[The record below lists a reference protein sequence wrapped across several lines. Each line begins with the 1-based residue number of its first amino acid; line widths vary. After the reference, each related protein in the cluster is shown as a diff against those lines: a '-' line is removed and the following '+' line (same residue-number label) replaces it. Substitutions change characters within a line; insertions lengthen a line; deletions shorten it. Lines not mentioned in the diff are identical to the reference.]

1 MNTMFITAL
10 SSLENANKSEI
21 TQAFITNLKK
31 DYKNIALFRPLVDNS
46 KASEKV
52 ADCQDYFVYTMK
64 EAREFL
70 NLGQKNAL
78 MEGILRKYAELKTK
92 HDFILCEGIDLS
104 SKEAY
109 FRLNLNVDIA
119 SNLASPL
126 VCVKDAKSMQLDE
139 IISSL
144 SNKVEEIHTKGAEIL
159 ASIVLNFEH
168 KEESKVEKRINDITN
183 LHISFVPSS
192 AKIENAIDFNKLL
205 TTLKNHESE
214 KKTPMMFEFELMEKA
229 RSKMM
234 RIVLAEGE
242 EERILLATAILLE
255 RKVADMILIGDKK
268 VIDAKAK
275 ELGIDISK
283 ATIINPI
290 ESPDYD
296 DFAQTYFKLREAK
309 GVTLEIAKERMLD
322 CTYYAT
328 MMVHKDKADGMVSGA
343 INTTGHTVRPA
354 LEFIKTKP
362 EYSIVSG
369 VFFMCLKDRVFTF
382 GDCAINPNPN
392 PEQLAEIAINAAETA
407 KKFGL
412 SQRIAMLSYST
423 GSSGKGV
430 DVDAVIEATKHVK
443 EKAPNLKVEGPIQY
457 DAAINPDVAKTKLP
471 NSEVAGKASIFIFP
485 DLNTGNNTYKAVQ
498 RAGNAVA
505 IGPVLQGLNKPV
517 NDLSR
522 GCTVPDIVNTVVITA
537 VQAQN

>member
-1 MNTMFITAL
+1 MNTMFISAL
-10 SSLENANKSEI
+10 SNLDTASNSALVS
-21 TQAFITNLKK
+21 AFAQKIKK
-31 DYKNIALFRPLVDNS
+31 DYKKIALFSPIVEDT
-46 KASEKV
+46 KAVESI
-52 ADCQDYFVYTMK
+52 ADCTSFFVYTVE
-64 EAREFL
+64 EARQLL

-78 MEGILRKYAELKTK
+78 MESILRKYAELKK
-92 HDFILCEGIDLS
+92 EYDFILCQGINLGI
-104 SKEAY
+104 KENY
-109 FRLNLNVDIA
+109 FRLNLNIDIA

-126 VCVKDAKSMQLDE
+126 VCVKDANAMNKDE
-139 IISSL
+139 VISSL
-144 SNKVEEIHTKGAEIL
+144 SNKIEEIHVKGAEIL
-159 ASIVLNFEH
+159 ASIVLNYDNTD
-168 KEESKVEKRINDITN
+168 KEALSKRLNNITEF
-183 LHISFVPSS
+183 HISFV
-192 AKIENAIDFNKLL
+192 ANNADLEKSIDFATILS
-205 TTLKNHESE
+205 TLKNHESE
-214 KKTPMMFEFELMEKA
+214 KITPMMFEFQIMEQA
-229 RSKMM
+229 RSNKQ

-255 RKVADMILIGDKK
+255 RNVADMILIGNKAK
-268 VIDAKAK
+268 IEAKAK
-275 ELGIDISK
+275 ELSVDITKASIIDPAQS
-283 ATIINPI
+283 A
-290 ESPDYD
+290 DYE
-296 DFAQTYFKLREAK
+296 DFANTYFELRKAK
-309 GVTLEIAKERMLD
+309 GISLEDAKQRMLD

-328 MMVHKDKADGMVSGA
+328 MMVYKDKADGMVSGA

-392 PEQLAEIAINAAETA
+392 PEQLAEIAINAADTA

-522 GCTVPDIVNTVVITA
+522 GCTVPDIVNTVAITA
-537 VQAQN
+537 VQAQS

>member
-10 SSLENANKSEI
+10 SDLEAAKKSAIATSFANKL
-21 TQAFITNLKK
+21 TN
-31 DYKNIALFRPLVDNS
+31 DYKKIALFYPVIEDA
-46 KASEKV
+46 KKV
-52 ADCQDYFVYTMK
+52 ENINNCDATFVYTLE
-64 EAREFL
+64 EARQLL
-70 NLGQKNAL
+70 NLGQKNTL

-92 HDFILCEGIDLS
+92 YDFILCQGICLGD
-104 SKEAY
+104 KDAY
-109 FRLNLNVDIA
+109 FRLNLNIDIA

-126 VCVKDAKSMQLDE
+126 VCIKDANAMNLDE
-139 IISSL
+139 VISSL
-144 SNKVEEIHTKGAEIL
+144 SNKIEEIHAKGAEIL
-159 ASIVLNFEH
+159 ASIITNFDHADKNILN
-168 KEESKVEKRINDITN
+168 KRIQDITN
-183 LHISFVPSS
+183 FHISFV
-192 AKIENAIDFNKLL
+192 AKNADIEKSIDFTNILAS
-205 TTLKNHESE
+205 LKNHESE
-214 KKTPMMFEFELMEKA
+214 KITPMMFEFQIMEQA
-229 RSKMM
+229 RSNKQ

-242 EERILLATAILLE
+242 EERILLATAILIE
-255 RKVADMILIGDKK
+255 RKVADMILIGDKAK
-268 VIDAKAK
+268 IEAKAK
-275 ELGIDISK
+275 DLGVDVSK
-283 ATIINPI
+283 ATIIDPAK
-290 ESPDYD
+290 SDDYE
-296 DFAQTYFKLREAK
+296 DFAQTYAELRKAK
-309 GVTLEIAKERMLD
+309 GVTLEDAKQKMLD

-328 MMVHKDKADGMVSGA
+328 MMVYKNKADGMVSGA

-392 PEQLAEIAINAAETA
+392 PEQLAEIAINAADTA

-423 GSSGKGV
+423 GSSGKGA

-522 GCTVPDIVNTVVITA
+522 GCTVPDIVNTVAITA
-537 VQAQN
+537 VQAQK